1 MQYTDCTV
9 HNAFNALSVAC
20 VCAILSFPSWKRG
33 KKIHIF
39 KSHIEFL
46 CIKAVIVTIL
56 GICLLFLLNFVA
68 FCYFQMR
75 FAYVCKCFVCHRFKL
90 HRRKKNKT
98 NLQHDSWLG
107 WLFFFFQF
115 LNTVCLQNPH
125 RNGMTQILN
134 GELLHSIKPSF
145 I

>member
-33 KKIHIF
+33 KKYTSLSRISNSYAL
-39 KSHIEFL
+39 KRL
-46 CIKAVIVTIL
+46 L
-56 GICLLFLLNFVA
+56 LLFLGFAFYSYWTLLPFVVFKCVLRMCASVLFVIALN
-68 FCYFQMR
+68 YTEE
-75 FAYVCKCFVCHRFKL
+75 
-90 HRRKKNKT
+90 KKNKT

-125 RNGMTQILN
+125 RNGMMQILN